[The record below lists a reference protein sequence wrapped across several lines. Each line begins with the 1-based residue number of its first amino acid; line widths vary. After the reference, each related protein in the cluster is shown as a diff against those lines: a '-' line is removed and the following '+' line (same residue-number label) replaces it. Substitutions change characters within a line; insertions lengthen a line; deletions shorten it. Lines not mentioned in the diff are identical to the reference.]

1 MRRFASTAVG
11 LAAAATLSAACA
23 DQTPS
28 ALTRPVSIA
37 AAALERQTDETFSPE
52 LQQALATLRAA
63 TAQYHDIQNAL
74 SDGFVLALPCGAEDE
89 GEGFTGALYANGT
102 RVRDGKIDPALPDGL
117 IYEPTPDGLQLV
129 GVEFVMP
136 VALWPNADPPMFFGT
151 PFLQE
156 GPRFGLHVWLWEH
169 NPNGMFA
176 KVNPRVTC

>member
-1 MRRFASTAVG
+1 VAAVG
-11 LAAAATLSAACA
+11 N
-23 DQTPS
+23 
-28 ALTRPVSIA
+28 
-37 AAALERQTDETFSPE
+37 RQTDATFTPE
-52 LQQALATLRAA
+52 LQQALATMRAA
-63 TAQYHDIQNAL
+63 TAKYHDIQNAL
-74 SDGFVLALPCGAEDE
+74 NDGFGLALACGAEDE
-89 GEGFTGALYANGT
+89 GDGFTGALYSNPT

-117 IYEPTPDGLQLV
+117 IYEPTPDGLRLA

-151 PFLQE
+151 PFMNE